1 MIKQNKY
8 MIILTIMISLSILY
22 ACSNDKSE
30 VIYSNDNAESGAVTS
45 EHRKE
50 TAEAVSETMTIG
62 EVYVQVCGAVR
73 TPGVYKVSSTF
84 RVFQVIEAAGG
95 VTEQADI
102 NAVNMARPVSDEMY
116 IYIPVTGEVQENGL
130 PTSELETFS
139 EISNKKVNINTATK
153 EELMTLKG
161 IGEAKADA
169 IIIYRE
175 ETGGFTE
182 ISQIMN
188 ISGIKEAA
196 FNKIKDNIVIE

>member
-50 TAEAVSETMTIG
+50 TAEAVSETLTTG

-73 TPGVYKVSSTF
+73 TPGVYKVSSTL

-116 IYIPVTGEVQENGL
+116 IYIPVAGEVQENGL
-130 PTSELETFS
+130 PASELETFS

-175 ETGGFTE
+175 ETGGFTD